1 MALEDVSDSRVRC
14 GWALLDPL
22 YLSYHDEEWGV
33 PVHDDTRLFE
43 FLILEGA
50 QAGLS
55 WRTILQKREAYRLA
69 FAGFDPEVV
78 ARFDRDHIERL
89 AADPGLV
96 RNRLK
101 IWSAV
106 NNARAFLAVQE
117 TFGSFDAYLWG
128 FVEGRPIRNAFREG
142 ETLPRESS
150 LSRMIS
156 KDLKSRGFSFVGP
169 VIVYSYLEAVG
180 VINDHTVDCFRYKA
194 L

>member
-1 MALEDVSDSRVRC
+1 MAEGVSDSLVRC
-14 GWALLDPL
+14 SWALLDPL
-22 YLSYHDEEWGV
+22 YLPYHDEEWGV

-78 ARFDRDHIERL
+78 ARFDRDQIQRL
-89 AADPGLV
+89 AANPGLV

-117 TFGSFDAYLWG
+117 TFGSFDAYLWE

-142 ETLPRESS
+142 EALPRESS
-150 LSRMIS
+150 LSQMIS

-180 VINDHTVDCFRYKA
+180 VINDHTVDCFRYQD